1 LFALAAAIPLAAFV
15 LMEGR
20 SRRLRRLF
28 ALATPRRRDLAVVA
42 FALALLPTLV
52 AVAAAQ
58 PVIVHQ
64 QSLTQ
69 RVDAQAFFVFDTS
82 LSMSA
87 RRSRSAP
94 DRLARAI
101 REAEHVIPTLGD
113 IPVGIATMTDRVL
126 PDLMPTTNGGLVL
139 RTLQQSVGINR
150 PPPSQLYPTR
160 ATSLQA
166 LFPVANGHLFAPSV
180 THRILVIFTDGES
193 NPLPV
198 GLGYALAQQVKM
210 PPLFVHVW
218 APTEHIYVR
227 GRVDPRYVSDRSSTK
242 VLTQFAALTHGHVF
256 GEGSMGRLSR
266 AIHSEAGTE
275 PARTEVLGYARIALA
290 PWILLVGVIPLGFLL
305 WRRNA

>member
-1 LFALAAAIPLAAFV
+1 
-15 LMEGR
+15 MEGR

-28 ALATPRRRDLAVVA
+28 ALATPRRRDLAVA
-42 FALALLPTLV
+42 AAALALLPTLV

-58 PVIVHQ
+58 PVIVRQ

-87 RRSRSAP
+87 RNGRGAP
-94 DRLARAI
+94 DRLARAVH
-101 REAEHVIPTLGD
+101 EAERVIPTLGD
-113 IPVGIATMTDRVL
+113 IPVGVATMTDRVL
-126 PDLMPTTNGGLVL
+126 PDLMPTTNEGLVL
-139 RTLQQSVGINR
+139 RTLQQSVGIDR

-166 LFPVANGHLFAPSV
+166 LFPLANSHLFAPSV
-180 THRILVIFTDGES
+180 THRILVVFTDGEA

-198 GLGYALAQQVKM
+198 GVGYALAQQVKT

-218 APTEHIYVR
+218 SRAEHIYVR
-227 GRVDPRYVSDRSSTK
+227 GRLDRHYAPDPSSTGI
-242 VLTQFAALTHGHVF
+242 LTQFAALTHGRVF
-256 GEGSMGRLSR
+256 GENDMRQLSR
-266 AIHSEAGTE
+266 TIHDRAGST
-275 PARTEVLGYARIALA
+275 PAHTEVLGYARIALA

>member
-1 LFALAAAIPLAAFV
+1 
-15 LMEGR
+15 MEGR

-28 ALATPRRRDLAVVA
+28 ALATPRRRDLAVA
-42 FALALLPTLV
+42 AGALALLPALV

-58 PVIVHQ
+58 PVIVRQ

-87 RRSRSAP
+87 RDGRHTP
-94 DRLARAI
+94 DRLARAVQ
-101 REAEHVIPTLGD
+101 EAERVIPTLGD
-113 IPVGIATMTDRVL
+113 IPVGVATMTDRVL
-126 PDLMPTTNGGLVL
+126 PDLMPTTNDGLVL
-139 RTLQQSVGINR
+139 RTLQQSVGIDR

-166 LFPVANGHLFAPSV
+166 LFPLANGHLFAPSV
-180 THRILVIFTDGES
+180 THRILVVFTDGEA

-198 GLGYALAQQVKM
+198 GIGYALAQQVKT

-218 APTEHIYVR
+218 SRSEHIYVR
-227 GRVDPRYVSDRSSTK
+227 GRIDRRYVPDPSSTR
-242 VLTQFAALTHGHVF
+242 VLDQFAALTHGRVF
-256 GEGSMGRLSR
+256 GENDMRQLGQTIHARAGS
-266 AIHSEAGTE
+266 T
-275 PARTEVLGYARIALA
+275 PAHTEVLGYARIALA
-290 PWILLVGVIPLGFLL
+290 PWILLVSVIPLGFLL